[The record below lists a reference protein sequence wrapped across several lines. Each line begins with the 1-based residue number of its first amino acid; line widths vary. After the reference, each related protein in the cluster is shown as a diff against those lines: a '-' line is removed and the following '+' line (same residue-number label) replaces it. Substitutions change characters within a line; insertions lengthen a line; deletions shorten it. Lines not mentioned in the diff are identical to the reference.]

1 MHTCL
6 RSNNSFGNPVPSSA
20 LKEEV
25 LETHDNLGAL
35 NPNLAP
41 MIEEAK
47 RHGGRV
53 YLRGVESRDRKKI
66 VRLACN
72 STSLHHPWI
81 ETPTSNALFNQYLD
95 RIRGKN
101 ATGSA
106 VCLKRN
112 DEIIGVINLNE
123 IVLGA
128 FRSARVSYYVCHEY
142 QGHGLM
148 TEGLN
153 LFTSDAFLTQG
164 LHRIEAA
171 IQPQN
176 ILSKRLVTRCGFQ
189 FEGLARGYLY
199 IDGKW
204 RDHERWALVHDR
216 NTIGT

>member
-6 RSNNSFGNPVPSSA
+6 RSNNCFGNPVPLTA
-20 LKEEV
+20 QKEEV

-47 RHGGRV
+47 RRGGRV

-66 VRLACN
+66 VRLAYN

-101 ATGSA
+101 ATGSV

-176 ILSKRLVTRCGFQ
+176 TLSKRLVTRCGFQ
-189 FEGLARGYLY
+189 YEGLARGYLY

>member
-1 MHTCL
+1 MHTYL
-6 RSNNSFGNPVPSSA
+6 RSSNSFGKSVLLSV

-25 LETHDNLGAL
+25 LETHNTLGAL
-35 NPNLAP
+35 NPNLARK
-41 MIEEAK
+41 IEDAR

-53 YLRGVESRDRKKI
+53 YLRSVESRDRKNI

-81 ETPTSNALFNQYLD
+81 ETPISNALFNQYLD
-95 RIRGKN
+95 RIKGKN
-101 ATGSA
+101 ATGSV

-128 FRSARVSYYVCHEY
+128 FRSARVSYYISHEY

-153 LFTSDAFLTQG
+153 LFTSDAFMTQG

-189 FEGLARGYLY
+189 YEGLARGYLY

-216 NTIGT
+216 NTIGI